1 MVKIYALV
9 SGKLVLYVGKTMQT
23 LKQREREHK
32 HKNNSAS
39 SRHIP
44 DYIDWTIK
52 LLEEVADDQGI
63 IKEQYYYDMLKPLFN
78 TYRPGNIQKQ
88 LRDSD
93 SYRQKHR
100 LEQQRYRAKKKSEK
114 EISTAN

>member
-9 SGKLVLYVGKTMQT
+9 SGKLVLYVGKTIQS
-23 LKQREREHK
+23 LKQRECEHAN
-32 HKNNSAS
+32 KNNTTS

-44 DYIDWTIK
+44 DYVDWTIK
-52 LLEEVADDQGI
+52 LLEEVTDDQSVL
-63 IKEQYYYDMLKPLFN
+63 KEQYYYDTLKPLYN
-78 TYRPGNIQKQ
+78 TYRPGNIEKQ

-100 LEQQRYRAKKKSEK
+100 LEQQRYRAKKKGR
-114 EISTAN
+114 A